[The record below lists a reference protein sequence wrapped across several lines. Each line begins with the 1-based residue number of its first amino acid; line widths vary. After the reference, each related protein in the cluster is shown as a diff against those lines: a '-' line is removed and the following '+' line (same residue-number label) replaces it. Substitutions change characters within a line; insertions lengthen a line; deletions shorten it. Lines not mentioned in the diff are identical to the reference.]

1 MKGWWLVFLPFM
13 VIVVL
18 TPSNSSPPPPLH
30 YSPPSSLPLF
40 LSLLQEEDS
49 VSIVQLTTFSESSS
63 VEKIPLQISLMVA
76 AFLVVCLLNA
86 ST

>member
-1 MKGWWLVFLPFM
+1 MKGWWLVLLPFM

-18 TPSNSSPPPPLH
+18 TPNISSPPPP
-30 YSPPSSLPLF
+30 SLPLF